1 MCGPEFRRKIS
12 LTNVTSCATGG
23 ATNTVGLLFYLVE
36 MFGRVRVC
44 YWGFAAVTTVT
55 LHTAVMCLFP
65 DEYKSE
71 LGQQLSL
78 IAGSLVGG
86 VCIVSLIAIAI
97 ICARYGHTEANA
109 MQTGMAG
116 IHVYIYICSILAL
129 YCVTAMREQ
138 RGFSASNCSHRSQ
151 VGFTFSRI

>member
-1 MCGPEFRRKIS
+1 M
-12 LTNVTSCATGG
+12 
-23 ATNTVGLLFYLVE
+23 
-36 MFGRVRVC
+36 
-44 YWGFAAVTTVT
+44 TTVT

-97 ICARYGHTEANA
+97 ICARYGHTEANWD
-109 MQTGMAG
+109 TCRC
-116 IHVYIYICSILAL
+116 IVYWFCIVLL
-129 YCVTAMREQ
+129 P
-138 RGFSASNCSHRSQ
+138 
-151 VGFTFSRI
+151 